1 MIKIKPLVKYEI
13 INIRRS
19 NIVWIIGI
27 LYAFGLQQSISS
39 MFKYGGHFLSL
50 VDFVGSSWLP
60 LNFIMIPIMLVAMD
74 IGAGENDIF
83 RTMNISSRKLFL
95 SKLITM
101 IIIDAVILIVNI
113 IVAAV
118 IGILCKVSIGYFIYE
133 VFGYIANTV
142 ILLLVS
148 TIIGLFVGQVLCK
161 YIGEVV
167 GFILVIIIFLILCNF
182 YKVFNIIVPLFNIR
196 TFSGSFDVISYDKSY
211 LYHNVFWILAT
222 LVFLSACLL
231 SEHKREEKSIFK
243 KVYISAIAA
252 SLMLCIYLGVN
263 LYSMKPT
270 FYDARRS
277 FEADNLSAANDSEPK
292 TFFSKNNDSY
302 YIDKY
307 NMDLILSDK
316 LENKCEME
324 VVLSKDNINSVEVGL
339 YRNLNIFSVSVDGT
353 KADFKRNDNSFQ
365 IDFPKTYKAG
375 DKISIKVNYEGIIK
389 TVSEQGK
396 QMFFVRNNYLFLGDV
411 FEWYPKLND
420 STIKEYNVSINYK
433 GKNKLYSNLDTKS
446 SSGKYE
452 FQGKDREIVLVSG
465 NITER
470 KYKNYLFIGNEEYI
484 NNDENCNSVIEVKNK
499 LNSSKVDKIL
509 FVPAIPGETR
519 MDKPYEKA
527 YIKADY

>member
-1 MIKIKPLVKYEI
+1 MSKIKPLVKYEI

-27 LYAFGLQQSISS
+27 LYAVGLEQSISS
-39 MFKYGGHFLSL
+39 MFTYGKHFLSL
-50 VDFVGSSWLP
+50 VDFVGASWLP

-83 RTMNISSRKLFL
+83 RTMNISSRKLFM

-101 IIIDAVILIVNI
+101 LVIDAAILLVNI

-118 IGILCKVSIGYFIYE
+118 IGILCKVSIGYFLYE
-133 VFGYIANTV
+133 VFGYIVNTAM
-142 ILLLVS
+142 LLLVTS
-148 TIIGLFVGQVLCK
+148 MIGLFVGQVLCK

-167 GFILVIIIFLILCNF
+167 GFILVIIIFLVLCNF

-211 LYHNVFWILAT
+211 LYHNGFWILVALIFLAT
-222 LVFLSACLL
+222 CLL
-231 SEHKREEKSIFK
+231 GEHKREEKQLFK

-263 LYSMKPT
+263 IYSMKPT

-277 FEADNLSAANDSEPK
+277 FEVDTMSGINDDKPK

-307 NMDLILSDK
+307 NMDLTLNDK

-324 VVLSKDNINSVEVGL
+324 VVLSKDNISSVEVGL
-339 YRNLNIFSVSVDGT
+339 YRNLNISSVSVDGA

-365 IDFPKTYKAG
+365 ISFPKTYKAG

-389 TVSEQGK
+389 TTWEQGE
-396 QMFFVRNNYLFLGDV
+396 QMFFARNNYLFLGDV

-420 STIKEYNVSINYK
+420 STIKEYNVSIDYR
-433 GKNKLYSNLDTKS
+433 GKNKLYSNLDTKG

-470 KYKNYLFIGNEEYI
+470 KYKDYLLIGNEEYI
-484 NNDENCNSVIEVKNK
+484 NNEENCKSVIEMKNK
-499 LNSSKVDKIL
+499 FNSGKADKIL
-509 FVPAIPGETR
+509 FVPAIPGGTR

-527 YIKADY
+527 YVKADY

>member
-1 MIKIKPLVKYEI
+1 VSKIKPLVKYEI

-27 LYAFGLQQSISS
+27 LYAVGLEQSISS
-39 MFKYGGHFLSL
+39 MFTYGKHFLSL
-50 VDFVGSSWLP
+50 VDFIGASWLP
-60 LNFIMIPIMLVAMD
+60 LNFVMIPIMLVAMD
-74 IGAGENDIF
+74 IGAGESDIF

-101 IIIDAVILIVNI
+101 LIIDAVILLVNI

-133 VFGYIANTV
+133 VFGYISNTV

-167 GFILVIIIFLILCNF
+167 GFILVIIIFLGLSNF

-211 LYHNVFWILAT
+211 LYHNVFWILAAFM
-222 LVFLSACLL
+222 LLAACLL
-231 SEHKREEKSIFK
+231 SEHKREEKQLFK

-263 LYSMKPT
+263 IYSIKPT

-277 FEADNLSAANDSEPK
+277 FEVDMPSGINDDEPR
-292 TFFSKNNDSY
+292 TFFNKNNDSY

-307 NMDLILSDK
+307 NMNLTINDK

-324 VVLSKDNINSVEVGL
+324 MVLSKDNINSVEIGL
-339 YRNLNIFSVSVDGT
+339 YRKLNISSVLVGGD

-365 IDFPKTYKAG
+365 INFPKAYKAG

-389 TVSEQGK
+389 TTGEQGK

-420 STIKEYNVSINYK
+420 STIKEYKVSINYK
-433 GKNKLYSNLDTKS
+433 EKNKLYSNLDTKS
-446 SSGKYE
+446 SWGKYE

-470 KYKNYLFIGNEEYI
+470 KYKDYLFIGNEEYI
-484 NNDENCNSVIEVKNK
+484 NNDENCNSAIEMNNK
-499 LNSSKVDKIL
+499 FNSGKANKIL
-509 FVPAIPGETR
+509 FVPAIPGGTR
-519 MDKPYEKA
+519 MDKPYEKV
-527 YIKADY
+527 YVKADY